1 MPGLFNKLNLALRS
15 VLLAIVITASIFP
28 SPAHSQIC
36 NTHEKI
42 TAGLKQN
49 FGEDVQAIGITSVGA
64 LIEIYTSPHGT
75 WTVVLTIPNGPSCL
89 IADGVDFQ
97 IVPQQKQPQV

>member
-1 MPGLFNKLNLALRS
+1 MSGLFNKSNSALRC
-15 VLLAIVITASIFP
+15 VLLAIMITASMFP
-28 SPAHSQIC
+28 SPAQSQIC
-36 NTHEKI
+36 ATHENI
-42 TAGLKQN
+42 AAGLKQN
-49 FGEDVQAIGITSVGA
+49 FGEEVQAIGITRVGA

-89 IADGVDFQ
+89 IADGADFQ

>member
-1 MPGLFNKLNLALRS
+1 MSGLFNRLNSAPRS
-15 VLLAIVITASIFP
+15 GLLAIMITVGTFP
-28 SPAHSQIC
+28 SPAQSQIC

-64 LIEIYTSPHGT
+64 LIEIYTSPLGT
-75 WTVVLTIPNGPSCL
+75 WTVVLTIPNGPSCI